1 MRKFLLKFFSCP
13 NKQVGGFKVFANQL
27 RRGDEFLSDIDHDHI
42 DDNDDVRTGFIIN
55 NSTKTVYPITDYV
68 LLAFSEQDVDRN
80 SFINSLDSALEY
92 SPRRYRSTIQEN
104 IERIRQ
110 CSPEQSGDWNRDEM
124 QYYDRAVETEVQRK
138 AICEK
143 IKKEPL
149 WHIYI
154 ERERYLL
161 SDLSLPD
168 CCNVLEIGCGNART
182 VAWLFQPRKNK
193 CHYIGTDIS
202 LKRLILAKMV
212 IPEGDFVQ
220 CSALNLPFRDKTFT
234 AVFSFGVLH
243 HLENPLQGAK
253 VCLSKLSKGGYFL
266 IHEPIEK
273 PKKLLPEG
281 KLECVRKILQ
291 TYKHSEHDND
301 INLRNTLR
309 LFEDKKCIVQRVNF
323 NASVLRTVVSRIFA
337 LFPKINKSER
347 AWKFLIAADRIFI
360 KLFCFKPNRFGPG
373 CVFVRLKKG
382 CSS

>member
-1 MRKFLLKFFSCP
+1 MRKHLLKFFSCP
-13 NKQVGGFKVFANQL
+13 NNQVGGFKVFANQL
-27 RRGDEFLSDIDHDHI
+27 RRGGEFLSNIDHDHI

-55 NSTKTVYPITDYV
+55 KSTKRVYPITDYV
-68 LLAFSEQDVDRN
+68 LSALSDQDTDQN

-92 SPRRYRSTIQEN
+92 SPPRYRPTIQEN
-104 IERIRQ
+104 IERLRQ
-110 CSPEQSGDWNRDEM
+110 CSLERSGDWNRDEM

-138 AICEK
+138 VFCEK

-161 SDLSLPD
+161 RDLFLPN

-182 VAWLFQPRKNK
+182 VAWLFPPWKNNYN
-193 CHYIGTDIS
+193 YIGTDIS

-220 CSALNLPFRDKTFT
+220 CSALNLPFKNG
-234 AVFSFGVLH
+234 AIAAIFSFGVLH

-253 VCLSKLSKGGYFL
+253 ACLSKLGEGGCFL

-273 PKKLLPEG
+273 PKKLLPKG
-281 KLECVRKILQ
+281 KLKFMRKISK
-291 TYKHSEHDND
+291 TYNHSEHDNH
-301 INLRNTLR
+301 INVRNTLG
-309 LFEDKKCIVQRVNF
+309 LLEDQNSIIQSVHY
-323 NASVLRTVVSRIFA
+323 NASVLRTVISRIFA

-347 AWKFLIAADRIFI
+347 AWKFLIAADKAFI
-360 KLFCFKPNRFGPG
+360 KLFCFKPNRLGPG
-373 CVFVRLKKG
+373 SVFIRLKKG
-382 CSS
+382 CPS